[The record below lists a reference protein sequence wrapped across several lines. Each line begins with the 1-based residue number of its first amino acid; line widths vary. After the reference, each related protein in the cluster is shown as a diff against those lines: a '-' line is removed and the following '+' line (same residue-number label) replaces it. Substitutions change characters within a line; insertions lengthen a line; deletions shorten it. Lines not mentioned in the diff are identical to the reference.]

1 LLFPALDM
9 SADHPGGLR
18 CPDVASR
25 SRPGELDLILLRK
38 TPAPAWPGFG
48 TIGLAVALLF
58 MSPRSA
64 ECMAGF
70 GRNALINGD
79 FAKLHDKLPVG
90 WRVSGMPGSMRVEQQ
105 PSALPELE
113 IASAE
118 PAAAG
123 LVQRV
128 YLDDGWYRLD
138 GEVRTEQVGASG
150 AGAQI
155 RMEIQNRKAVPGPEI
170 HGNHR
175 WQTIEVYFK
184 MDHWDSQATV
194 ACILGRKG

>member
-1 LLFPALDM
+1 MRSVRMHCDHGLHLLFPALDM

-105 PSALPELE
+105 PS
-113 IASAE
+113 
-118 PAAAG
+118 
-123 LVQRV
+123 
-128 YLDDGWYRLD
+128 
-138 GEVRTEQVGASG
+138 
-150 AGAQI
+150 
-155 RMEIQNRKAVPGPEI
+155 
-170 HGNHR
+170 
-175 WQTIEVYFK
+175 
-184 MDHWDSQATV
+184 
-194 ACILGRKG
+194 